1 MKKLWRITLKMK
13 KTYQLIKLK
22 TVTVQDLKRLMRQTG
37 KGSLDDLIMTL
48 IRLMDTHR
56 HGLKDVGWDIY
67 SKRRCN

>member
-1 MKKLWRITLKMK
+1 MKLLKITLKMK

-22 TVTVQDLKRLMRQTG
+22 TETVQDLKRLMRQTG

>member
-1 MKKLWRITLKMK
+1 MKITLKMK

-22 TVTVQDLKRLMRQTG
+22 TETVQDLKRLMRQTG
-37 KGSLDDLIMTL
+37 KGGLDELVMTL

-56 HGLKDVGWDIY
+56 LGLKDVGWYIY